1 MDRHE
6 RLDRFLLDLHRLAMT
21 RLRGNAGLLAT
32 VQARLERVR
41 RRANAQR
48 HDDTWN
54 RWERLLLVGDPDAI
68 EAAVCADD
76 ADGRALRAN
85 SPIHAL
91 FEQRELATLLDETA
105 PEARR
110 AFIESLSAP
119 SAFGALGKAER

>member
-21 RLRGNAGLLAT
+21 RLRGHPEALAT

-41 RRANAQR
+41 RRSNAQR
-48 HDDTWN
+48 HDATWD
-54 RWERLLLVGDPDAI
+54 RWQALLDGGDLDAL
-68 EAAVCADD
+68 EAATCAAD

-85 SPIHAL
+85 SPIQVL